1 MITFGV
7 VKIQCLLYSKN
18 PYKWVFFKKQHY
30 IRKSNFA
37 SMKTEKEKML
47 SGENYSSIDKELAQ
61 DRIKAKKLLH
71 KINVSEYWVNKS
83 TRKLIAELLPNSK
96 NVVHIEPPFHC
107 DYGYNI
113 ECGENV
119 FFNVNCVVLD
129 SATVKIG
136 SNVLFGPGVN
146 IYTATH
152 PLDKMERRNTE
163 FAKPVTIGHDC
174 WIGGQVVICPGVT
187 IGSGSVI
194 GAGSVVTKDIPED
207 CMAVGNPAKVI
218 RKLNQNEEL

>member
-1 MITFGV
+1 M
-7 VKIQCLLYSKN
+7 
-18 PYKWVFFKKQHY
+18 
-30 IRKSNFA
+30 KS
-37 SMKTEKEKML
+37 EKEKML
-47 SGENYSSIDKELAQ
+47 SSENYSGKAKELIQ
-61 DRIKAKKLLH
+61 YRIKTKKLLQ
-71 KINVSEYWVNKS
+71 KINVSEYWMNKS

-129 SATVKIG
+129 AAKVKIG
-136 SNVLFGPGVN
+136 SNVLFGPGVH

-152 PLDKMERRNTE
+152 PLNKWERRNFE
-163 FAKPVTIGHDC
+163 SAKPVTIGDDC

-207 CMAVGNPAKVI
+207 CLAVGNPAKVI
-218 RKLNQNEEL
+218 RKLNQNE

>member
-1 MITFGV
+1 
-7 VKIQCLLYSKN
+7 
-18 PYKWVFFKKQHY
+18 
-30 IRKSNFA
+30 
-37 SMKTEKEKML
+37 MKTEKEKML
-47 SGENYSSIDKELAQ
+47 SGEYYNAMESELFK
-61 DRIKAKKLLH
+61 DRLNAKKLLH
-71 KINVSEYWVNKS
+71 KINVTEYWMNKN

-129 SATVKIG
+129 AMKVKIG
-136 SNVLFGPGVN
+136 SNVLFGPGVHL
-146 IYTATH
+146 YTATH
-152 PLDKMERRNTE
+152 PLDKIERRAVE
-163 FAKPVTIGHDC
+163 SAKPITIGDDC

-187 IGSGSVI
+187 VGAGSVI

-207 CMAVGNPAKVI
+207 SLAVGNPAQVI
-218 RKLNQNEEL
+218 RKLNVVI